1 MRTVLKGVKKGSGR
15 RFAASKF
22 REAVNLGLSR
32 IATLKEERSNNC
44 SANLRAIQL
53 FIPYGK
59 PFIKPALRRCGDLIK
74 NQNRLDAYIIIEGYL
89 NLLLERIHLFG
100 HGRDC
105 PDELKEAASGVVF
118 AATRCKEIRELE
130 DIKSILTSHFGRQFI
145 GQAVELHNNNAP
157 QQRLGEKLSE
167 MKPSPESKMNLLNAI
182 ASQKTQEPPL
192 PNQEEMIGKK
202 RSKRWSKRG
211 SEMIENST
219 AIFGSEDSSNSTS
232 SRKRKNKGVALNT
245 NPYETNFEP
254 STSIL
259 QTTRKSKGLV
269 GLSSNPIGTSFDSFS
284 FAQTNVK
291 KPSSPTHT
299 TQNNKITPKP
309 TGVSNLL
316 SSKPKIQRNKVVPLY
331 TSPTPTNFVPQTK
344 QVPLTTRRYPTRSSS
359 HKS

>member
-157 QQRLGEKLSE
+157 QQR
-167 MKPSPESKMNLLNAI
+167 
-182 ASQKTQEPPL
+182 
-192 PNQEEMIGKK
+192 EEMIGKK